1 MAETVPLAVFID
13 KERVLTEE
21 ISALKLQ
28 VGESRAL
35 IQTLREDVTRKCRLV
50 ASLKAAR
57 QAESTA
63 ADHWRIEAQG
73 NEESNKRLQRAIANK
88 DLLIKDLKARLET
101 NAEEIERHR
110 AGAQAAAGP
119 AADSSTAQSADMIS
133 RMKAAEVERSRLRSR
148 LNVLRDR
155 LTEAEAEVKTL
166 KEENAK
172 LTKMSEKLDTL
183 RNSLARK
190 EAQLRSIK
198 TQLEVQQSD
207 AKESALESEKRI
219 T

>member
-1 MAETVPLAVFID
+1 VAETVPLAVFID

-21 ISALKLQ
+21 IGALKLQ

-73 NEESNKRLQRAIANK
+73 NEESNKRLQRVIANK

-101 NAEEIERHR
+101 YAEESERHR
-110 AGAQAAAGP
+110 AGAQAAGP
-119 AADSSTAQSADMIS
+119 AADPSTAQSADMFSKI
-133 RMKAAEVERSRLRSR
+133 KAAEVERSRLRSR

-155 LTEAEAEVKTL
+155 LTEADAEVKTL

-172 LTKMSEKLDTL
+172 LTKISEKLDSL

-190 EAQLRSIK
+190 EAQLRSLK
-198 TQLEVQQSD
+198 MQLEVQQSD
-207 AKESALESEKRI
+207 AKESSLEYEKRI